1 MTELTRS
8 GCAEATSALLRF
20 QLRQT
25 VAPTAQPSEPLPP
38 GEVHFQAIE
47 IFELL
52 LQQQQQQQ
60 RVINLV
66 SSNFDQ
72 LSEKNPKLGSEI
84 SKLPDPED
92 SLVFFGKYVEI
103 QPN

>member
-1 MTELTRS
+1 VTALTRS
-8 GCAEATSALLRF
+8 GCAEATIALLWFR
-20 QLRQT
+20 LRQT
-25 VAPTAQPSEPLPP
+25 AAPTAQPSEPLPP

-47 IFELL
+47 VFELLL
-52 LQQQQQQQ
+52 LQQQQH

-72 LSEKNPKLGSEI
+72 LSKKNPKLGSEI

-92 SLVFFGKYVEI
+92 SLVFYGKYVEI

>member
-52 LQQQQQQQ
+52 LQQQQQQ
-60 RVINLV
+60 RGINLV
-66 SSNFDQ
+66 SSNFDH

-92 SLVFFGKYVEI
+92 ALDFFGKYVEI

>member
-1 MTELTRS
+1 VTALTRS

-25 VAPTAQPSEPLPP
+25 AAPTAQPSEPLPP

-52 LQQQQQQQ
+52 LLQQHQH

-66 SSNFDQ
+66 SSNFDH
-72 LSEKNPKLGSEI
+72 LSEKNPILGSEM